1 MTENLIWL
9 ARALEFLA
17 AYYRSADGV
26 VSQTLDS
33 IVASCRTRVSDVNY
47 RIAVADVI
55 GQQRP
60 ACRTVIAI
68 DDVLFAV
75 ACVGHRFVLLDE
87 DGLRHGDDECEQ
99 KELHDRLAK
108 ESVAL
113 G

>member
-9 ARALEFLA
+9 ARAVLTLV

-26 VSQTLDS
+26 LIQILDS
-33 IVASCRTRVSDVNY
+33 LAAIRRTLAND

-60 ACRTVIAI
+60 AVRTVIAF
-68 DDVLFAV
+68 DDVVFAE
-75 ACVGHRFVLLDE
+75 AAWVGHCFVYLNE

-113 G
+113 R